1 MTGCDQALASV
12 VPAYS
17 IQPELRWYAIM
28 TRARNERVV
37 ANRLQERGIETFL
50 PSVAE
55 VHKWKDRKKR
65 VEIPLFSCYVF
76 LKTVLTPQQQHRVCN
91 LDGVFSV
98 VGVRGEGI
106 PIPDEQIESVRAVL
120 MQQFSFISHPFLKVG
135 QRVRVRGG
143 AMDGVEGILQARNG
157 ENTLVISIDAIQRS
171 LAIRV
176 EGYQVEPA

>member
-1 MTGCDQALASV
+1 VASR
-12 VPAYS
+12 
-17 IQPELRWYAIM
+17 I
-28 TRARNERVV
+28 
-37 ANRLQERGIETFL
+37 QERGIETFL
-50 PSVAE
+50 PSVTE

-65 VEIPLFSCYVF
+65 VEVPLFSCYVF
-76 LKTVLTPQQQHRVCN
+76 LKTVLTAEQHHRVCN

-98 VGVRGEGI
+98 VGMRGVGLA
-106 PIPDEQIESVRAVL
+106 IPDEQIEAVRSVLVQEL
-120 MQQFSFISHPFLKVG
+120 GFSSHPFLKVG

-157 ENTLVISIDAIQRS
+157 QDTLVISIDAIQRS